1 MSPPS
6 PAQRWQSL
14 TPPSSMD
21 SRGKEFWL
29 TFPGNYGYSTP
40 TLTLFITG
48 EQATTG
54 TVEIPGIGFSRT
66 FEVVPGQAT
75 PVTLPGTAQLT
86 ASDLVESKGI
96 HVTAGEEIAVYG
108 LNRVK
113 ASTDAF
119 LGLPTDILGTDYL
132 ALGFKNTGVV
142 NGTQFGL
149 VATEDGTVITI
160 TPAAKAGTH
169 EEAVPFSI
177 TLGRGQTY
185 QLKSTQSDE
194 ADLSGSS
201 IHSNRPIAVF
211 GGHECANIPDGDTY
225 ACDHLVE
232 QLPPTTTWGKSFA
245 TVPLKSRSNGDTF
258 RFVAAKDGAE
268 VSINGTR
275 VATLGRGQVHQQII
289 QGMAHI
295 SSTQPILVAQYSNS
309 SSYDGVTSDPFMMLI
324 PPYEQFLA
332 RYTVTAPPSGFQY
345 NFINVV
351 VPASAVQGF
360 QLDGTPVPE
369 GEFTAIG
376 ASGFAGAQ
384 LTVSNGAHHLAADLP
399 FGAFMYGFDDYDSY
413 GYAGGMSLA
422 PVAVAARLT
431 VAPEDSSGPI
441 HQEHCLTA
449 TLVDQNGQPVNG
461 VRVDWAVEG
470 VHTLAGFGNTDAS
483 GQNVFCYEGTLAGAD
498 TIAASVGSLS
508 GTGARTW
515 LAPEPT
521 NRPPVA
527 LCQNLTLGGACGPV
541 SGSVNQGSYD
551 PDEGDTF
558 SCVQTPSGPYT
569 PGVHTVTLTCTDA
582 AGLSASCQATITV
595 ERGTT
600 LGETTLVLN
609 GESHMQLQCGVD
621 VWNDPGAT
629 ATDMCGNPLAI
640 RKFNSGDDDMDGIP
654 GSQDP
659 DDYGPGPNTSAEG
672 TYSVQ
677 YMAID
682 SKWNVVSAIRQVTV
696 DDTLPPTLTLNG
708 PAEMTVACGNTF
720 VDPSVTAN
728 DLCYGDLSAAV
739 VKQGRVQPHT
749 VGTYTLSYS
758 VRDGSY
764 NWATPLTR
772 TVVVEDK
779 QGPVV
784 EPKPVTLWPA
794 TGELRTVLLSDC
806 AKASDVCEYWA
817 DIQAQGTLTSIT
829 SDEPEDAA
837 GDEDGNTKND
847 ILLTGKASALIRAER
862 NTSGNGRVYT
872 LYFTV
877 KDRAGNAT
885 RSSCKVQVPVSEQA
899 PAEDDGLGGGY
910 SVP

>member
-1 MSPPS
+1 
-6 PAQRWQSL
+6 
-14 TPPSSMD
+14 MD

-40 TLTLFITG
+40 TLTIFITG

-54 TVEIPGIGFSRT
+54 TVEIPGMGFSRN

-86 ASDLVESKGI
+86 TSDLVESKGI
-96 HVTAGEEIAVYG
+96 HITAGEEIAVYG

-149 VATEDGTVITI
+149 VATEDNTVITI
-160 TPAAKAGTH
+160 TPTARAGSHAA
-169 EEAVPFSI
+169 EAPFSI

-185 QLKSTQSDE
+185 QLRSTQSDQ

-201 IHSNRPIAVF
+201 LHSTHPIAVF

-245 TVPLKSRSNGDTF
+245 TVPLKTRNNGDTF
-258 RFVAAKDGAE
+258 RFVAAKNGTE
-268 VSINGTR
+268 VSINGTA
-275 VATLGRGQVHQQII
+275 VATLARGQVHQQII

-332 RYTVTAPPSGFQY
+332 QYTVTAPQGGFQY

-351 VPASAVQGF
+351 VPSSAVQGF
-360 QLDGTPVPE
+360 RLDGALVPE
-369 GEFTAIG
+369 GEFTVIG
-376 ASGFAGAQ
+376 ASGFSGAQ
-384 LTVSNGAHHLAADLP
+384 LSVSHGAHHLAADLP

-422 PVAVAARLT
+422 PVAVAASLT
-431 VAPEDSSGPI
+431 VTPEDSSGPV
-441 HQEHCLTA
+441 QSDHCLTA
-449 TLVDQNGQPVNG
+449 TLLDTNGQPVTG
-461 VRVDWAVEG
+461 VRVDWAVAG
-470 VHTLAGFGNTDAS
+470 VHTLAGFGNTDNA
-483 GQNVFCYEGTLAGAD
+483 GQNVFCYTGTLTGGDA
-498 TIAASVGSLS
+498 IAASVGSLS
-508 GTGARTW
+508 DTGTRTW
-515 LAPEPT
+515 ESLAPA
-521 NRPPVA
+521 NRAPVA
-527 LCQNLTLGGACGPV
+527 LCKDVILGGACGPV

-558 SCVQTPSGPYT
+558 TCVQTPGGPYT
-569 PGVHTVTLTCTDA
+569 PGTHTVKLTCTDA
-582 AGLSASCQATITV
+582 AGLSASCQATVRV
-595 ERGTT
+595 ERGTSP
-600 LGETTLVLN
+600 GETTLVLN
-609 GESHMQLQCGVD
+609 GESPMLLQCGVD
-621 VWNDPGAT
+621 VWNDPGAS
-629 ATDMCGNPLAI
+629 ATDMCGKPLAI
-640 RKFNSGDDDMDGIP
+640 RKFNSGDDDMDGVP

-659 DDYGPGPNTSAEG
+659 DDYGPGPNTGAEG

-708 PAEMTVACGNTF
+708 PAQMTIACGSAF
-720 VDPSVTAN
+720 VDPRVTAH
-728 DLCYGDLSAAV
+728 DQCYGDLSASV
-739 VKQGRVQPHT
+739 TQQGRVQPHT
-749 VGTYTLSYS
+749 VGTYTLTYS
-758 VRDGSY
+758 VRDSSY
-764 NWATPLTR
+764 NWATPLSR

-779 QGPVV
+779 QGPVL
-784 EPKPVTLWPA
+784 EPKPVVSLWPA
-794 TGELRTVLLSDC
+794 TGELRPVLLSDC

-817 DIQAQGTLTSIT
+817 DIQSQGTITSIT

-837 GDEDGNTKND
+837 GDEDGNTRYD
-847 ILLTGKASALIRAER
+847 INITGKASALLRAER
-862 NTSGNGRVYT
+862 NTAGNGRVYT

-877 KDRAGNAT
+877 KDRAGNPT
-885 RSSCKVQVPVSEQA
+885 RSSCKVQVPVSEQV
-899 PAEDDGLGGGY
+899 PAGDDGMGAGY